1 MWGQHHKLTQA
12 QQQPAQAPQSQQ
24 QQQPQSQ
31 QNQQPNQH
39 GPIIHKMIVPGSNST
54 SSEQWSS
61 NAQLNTQAKDM
72 QMPQA
77 KPSGWEEP
85 SPPTQRRNIP
95 NFDDG
100 TSLWGQQQPNQAP
113 QGQQQN
119 QPPSAVPL
127 QQNRAGLPTS
137 GSHWKDIPDL
147 SRNIMRNAV
156 DQGNNGANVA
166 GATTPL
172 PQGRVL
178 QLGGKPENT
187 MWGPVANNAGLSGRT
202 SSWDE
207 SSAPHTANWD
217 DKNAGNANIGGGGS
231 GNSGNINAGA
241 WNENQ
246 SGGVWP
252 NQQQKKHL
260 MNSGNNNML
269 NQGWPDQDLN
279 DWNHGG
285 VQTPKLQQTKLEIIR
300 NSKPYR
306 MAFDMG
312 FKKEEIELALRATN
326 LNMDEAIELLNQ
338 SRSAN
343 NIDVWRR
350 HDEHGSG
357 AGGNFDHS
365 NYPQR
370 YPTGVQQTMPFPPNN
385 NPNLINNIGVTG
397 ANTNPCLAAL
407 GNMQPMQAQKY
418 LNQSAHNASGA
429 AANMAGGFNQ
439 GISGINQS
447 LNAGGNSCNTTPGSS
462 QPSTQQL
469 RMLVQQIQMAV
480 QAGYLNHQ
488 ILNQPLAP
496 TTLVLLNQLLTNIK
510 VSHFKHFHSYNLHIT
525 NQQIEMS
532 LTTLEIIIRIC
543 SNYK

>member
-12 QQQPAQAPQSQQ
+12 QQQPTQAPQAQ

-39 GPIIHKMIVPGSNST
+39 GQIIHKIIVPGSNST
-54 SSEQWSS
+54 SAEQWNS
-61 NAQLNTQAKDM
+61 NAQLNSQAKDM
-72 QMPQA
+72 QMPQG

-127 QQNRAGLPTS
+127 QQNRAGLPAS

-147 SRNIMRNAV
+147 SRNIMRNTV
-156 DQGNNGANVA
+156 DQGNNAANVA

-187 MWGPVANNAGLSGRT
+187 MWGPVANNPGISGRT

-207 SSAPHTANWD
+207 SSAPHTANWE
-217 DKNAGNANIGGGGS
+217 DKNAGNANIGGGGGGGA

-246 SGGVWP
+246 SAGVWP
-252 NQQQKKHL
+252 NQQQKKQL
-260 MNSGNNNML
+260 MNSGNNNMV

-285 VQTPKLQQTKLEIIR
+285 VQTPKLQQNKIGATLELIR
-300 NSKPYR
+300 NSKQYR

-357 AGGNFDHS
+357 AGGNFEHS

-385 NPNLINNIGVTG
+385 NPNLINNIGVSG

-447 LNAGGNSCNTTPGSS
+447 LNASGNSCNTTLGSS

-496 TTLVLLNQLLTNIK
+496 ATLVLLNQLLTHIK
-510 VSHFKHFHSYNLHIT
+510 VSSLSVFASFTFLHV
-525 NQQIEMS
+525 NEFYS
-532 LTTLEIIIRIC
+532 DC
-543 SNYK
+543 SRYK